1 MFRTAFPPPAALCN
15 GRDKAYLLF
24 FNGFL
29 QYSGEALTC
38 QEEIALFFPLRYNE
52 RVLHYAA
59 DRLHHGFLAGRY
71 RVKRSGGR
79 RFPAAIGSSGSATN
93 RCKALHKRRGTYGTP
108 SDDGVPKVPLKSLY
122 LWYSDFASVQLFASI
137 SGTKPLA
144 PT

>member
-1 MFRTAFPPPAALCN
+1 MNAYYTMLLIGYIMAFW
-15 GRDKAYLLF
+15 
-24 FNGFL
+24 
-29 QYSGEALTC
+29 
-38 QEEIALFFPLRYNE
+38 QEGIALKGQ
-52 RVLHYAA
+52 AA
-59 DRLHHGFLAGRY
+59 
-71 RVKRSGGR
+71 R